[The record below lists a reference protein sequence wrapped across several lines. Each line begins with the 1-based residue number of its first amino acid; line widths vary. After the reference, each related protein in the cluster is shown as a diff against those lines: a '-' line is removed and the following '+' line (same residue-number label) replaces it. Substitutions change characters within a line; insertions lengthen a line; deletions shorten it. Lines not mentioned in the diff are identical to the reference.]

1 MIKRYCFL
9 STILG
14 PCQVFTS
21 KPQTCYLLVWSL
33 KFCEFIK
40 EAVLPQYKLYR
51 HVFFFFRYIYLRN
64 EKPDVCLVQ
73 PYIYLWP
80 CPRLSSWKKTII
92 LTAVDY
98 LIATSFPAFPL
109 TDLRKMSTPVTLA
122 SYFQFTASFHLL
134 KFSLSRS
141 HNTELIISRE
151 PSTIFSRLFLK
162 IQYAFLT
169 TCSSCLLHSP
179 YWF

>member
-1 MIKRYCFL
+1 MKNLMSAWFNP
-9 STILG
+9 T
-14 PCQVFTS
+14 FTFDLALD
-21 KPQTCYLLVWSL
+21 CLL
-33 KFCEFIK
+33 
-40 EAVLPQYKLYR
+40 
-51 HVFFFFRYIYLRN
+51 
-64 EKPDVCLVQ
+64 EK
-73 PYIYLWP
+73 
-80 CPRLSSWKKTII
+80 KNII

-141 HNTELIISRE
+141 YNTELIISRE
-151 PSTIFSRLFLK
+151 PSTIFSHLFLK

-169 TCSSCLLHSP
+169 TCPSCLLHSP
-179 YWF
+179 Y